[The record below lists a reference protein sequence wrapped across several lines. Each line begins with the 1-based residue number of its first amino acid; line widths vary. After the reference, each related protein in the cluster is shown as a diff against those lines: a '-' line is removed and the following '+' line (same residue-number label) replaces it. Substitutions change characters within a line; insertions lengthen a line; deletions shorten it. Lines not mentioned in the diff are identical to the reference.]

1 MKGNIFVFVPACIL
15 SLALTACG
23 KPLIPGA
30 YPVILPEI
38 PSAWE
43 EMLGPPHW
51 HLEWIDP
58 AGRPR
63 RFEGPPADFPALDIL
78 QEWANPVLAYPYWP
92 EREIPPGLMR
102 PAGALFPL
110 DVEGSALR
118 LSWEAAPDAWFYQAL
133 QAAYGAA
140 AAVEAEAAEA
150 AAAVEA
156 EAVEA
161 AAAEAAAVGA
171 AARGT
176 SRRPEYFDWSRFRE
190 LRQGPDIP
198 PEIRE
203 DPWLADWK
211 AIAVQTVQSGFD
223 RRRIRL
229 PEQED
234 LWERHPGEGPWIGN
248 SPFAAAR
255 PWASGERVNLEAV
268 AGIRAY
274 LSPGGILR
282 YSRDAWIW
290 ISFPGP

>member
-1 MKGNIFVFVPACIL
+1 MKGIIFTFIPACIL

-30 YPVILPEI
+30 YPVILPDLP
-38 PSAWE
+38 PSWE
-43 EMLGPPHW
+43 ELLGPPQW
-51 HLEWIDP
+51 RLEWIDP
-58 AGRPR
+58 TGRPR
-63 RFEGPPADFPALDIL
+63 RFEGPPADIPAPDLL
-78 QEWANPVLAYPYWP
+78 QEWVNPVLAYPFWP
-92 EREIPPGLMR
+92 EREILPGLMR

-133 QAAYGAA
+133 QAAFGAA
-140 AAVEAEAAEA
+140 AAAAEEAAVMG
-150 AAAVEA
+150 AAV
-156 EAVEA
+156 VEA
-161 AAAEAAAVGA
+161 AVVEA

-176 SRRPEYFDWSRFRE
+176 SRRPEYFDWPRFRE

-211 AIAVQTVQSGFD
+211 AVAVQTVQSGFD

-229 PEQED
+229 PEPAE
-234 LWERHPGEGPWIGN
+234 LWVRLPGDGPWVGN

-255 PWASGERVNLEAV
+255 PWAAGERVNLEAV

-282 YSRDAWIW
+282 
-290 ISFPGP
+290 